1 VVTSAFTAPGSSL
14 TRLECIFGHELTQ
27 CNSIRLPVR
36 KLILTVGTSLPKGG
50 A

>member
-14 TRLECIFGHELTQ
+14 ARLECIFGHELTQ
-27 CNSIRLPVR
+27 CNSLRLSAR
-36 KLILTVGTSLPKGG
+36 KFVLTVGTSLPKGG